1 MLGTVCTA
9 HETSIYSDF
18 RTGLDFAHCGV
29 RTKMIR
35 VGSIFVM
42 TNSGYGNED
51 DIFLNPSNIV
61 WRSYGALFAR
71 NLKLLRGFRGLS
83 QDELAQRSHMSR
95 NAISNME
102 RNEGNVGRP
111 ADPMLSTIYR
121 LSVALR
127 VPPAGLIPNVDFFVE
142 RIATDHGIGMNGL
155 WPLAPE
161 GIRRFDRNHPSGAG
175 LILGDS
181 SDFIQRFMPMH
192 AWDLRNEE
200 IDRLTDMIER
210 RRKANN
216 PEQGQNDPRNYPRF
230 DPRFGPETF

>member
-1 MLGTVCTA
+1 
-9 HETSIYSDF
+9 
-18 RTGLDFAHCGV
+18 
-29 RTKMIR
+29 
-35 VGSIFVM
+35 M
-42 TNSGYGNED
+42 TDSGYGNED
-51 DIFLNPSNIV
+51 ELFLNPSGIV

-111 ADPMLSTIYR
+111 ADPMLSTVFR
-121 LSVALR
+121 LSLALR
-127 VPPAGLIPNVDFFVE
+127 IPPAGLIPNVDFFVE

-155 WPLAPE
+155 WPVAPE

-181 SDFIQRFMPMH
+181 SDFIQRIMPLH
-192 AWDLRNEE
+192 VGDLRNQEVG
-200 IDRLTDMIER
+200 RLADMVHR
-210 RRKANN
+210 RRTGDLSD
-216 PEQGQNDPRNYPRF
+216 PMFNDPRFYPLF
-230 DPRFGPETF
+230 DPRFGLGPF